1 MNNSKIAEHYID
13 LAYVIAGVGGVGKT
27 TTAYELGK
35 AYEGYDEGTIF
46 CMCGRE
52 PDPPAANYCFQR
64 CNKFEDILL
73 FHKKVMEER
82 ETTFKHTRFIAY
94 DSIDE
99 LIRLCEEY
107 TIKKANEEAVAM
119 ATDKQP
125 AKKVKSIKS
134 AFGGFGGGIAYAND
148 LLPKLFELAEK
159 CGMKPIFIGHIK
171 QKGTTDLF
179 TGVTQEKI
187 TCSVAEKYY
196 NTIKDKVNI
205 ACCLYTEKEF
215 KDVKKVKGKF
225 GGEDK
230 EKGVVIS
237 EKRVCVFKDDG
248 FAIDLKTHYPDIKP
262 KVDMDRYCQNFIM
275 AIEEAIEAKKNE
287 EESRPRPMSFV
298 ERLKSK
304 EGLSTVEV
312 KEDILSVSKNV
323 TSTAVDIEDV
333 KADDDEDAVSKAM
346 AEAEGDVFD
355 DDDDIM
361 EEPEAEVEEDDDVPF
376 DEDPEADEPVIT
388 TKEAF
393 EAVKKAWSENPE
405 LKKKGLAHV
414 KSKGIKDVKKIDED
428 TIMELFSMINE

>member
-1 MNNSKIAEHYID
+1 
-13 LAYVIAGVGGVGKT
+13 
-27 TTAYELGK
+27 
-35 AYEGYDEGTIF
+35 
-46 CMCGRE
+46 
-52 PDPPAANYCFQR
+52 
-64 CNKFEDILL
+64 
-73 FHKKVMEER
+73 
-82 ETTFKHTRFIAY
+82 
-94 DSIDE
+94 
-99 LIRLCEEY
+99 
-107 TIKKANEEAVAM
+107 M

-323 TSTAVDIEDV
+323 TSAAVDLEDV
-333 KADDDEDAVSKAM
+333 KADEEDEDGISKVM
-346 AEAEGDVFD
+346 ADAEGDVFD
-355 DDDDIM
+355 DDDIT
-361 EEPEAEVEEDDDVPF
+361 EEPEVEADEDDDVPF
-376 DEDPEADEPVIT
+376 DKDPEVDEPVIT